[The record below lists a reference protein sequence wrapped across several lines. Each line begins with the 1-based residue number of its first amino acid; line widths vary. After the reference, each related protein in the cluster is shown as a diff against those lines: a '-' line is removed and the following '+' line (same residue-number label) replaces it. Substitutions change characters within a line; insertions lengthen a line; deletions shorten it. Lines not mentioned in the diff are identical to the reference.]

1 MNEVQSCFV
10 KYVGK
15 YVEALTCGKEEYFL
29 SLCDIEE
36 EFLEGLDV
44 SEFTGFRA
52 AIVDHGD
59 YSEAVRLRNDTEADR
74 IVLLSGEGVKQIDS
88 LKDFN
93 EYSVLC
99 RDRKILWSCLEDV
112 LNLKGKINEAT
123 RTFLE
128 VILDTGEVSFFDLL
142 NYLLQSIARKR
153 MFTKKKNGTE
163 TQECHVLYTLPVKNL
178 NRNLPLLGIWR
189 SRDDEPVPGKGK
201 IKRMIRTSR
210 YTVLE
215 SRLTRAVMNHE
226 GLTEAQE
233 RMVTACLARGDV
245 KKILR
250 ELCYEDVED
259 LLKNAGRGRGKKQ
272 TEDTSASENLY
283 VCSYEYLLLEQA
295 QEEIRETEERLLTEK
310 KQEEEA
316 PVMWGKYDRSAHDTE
331 KIREQFR
338 QLTAAVGQMN
348 LPRERISALESM
360 LNELEALFFGAWDA
374 LWENTPVCLDGF
386 CRAAEGY
393 TDLYLKLM
401 ARFLVEDRNRYA
413 VCGTEIIE
421 LLEGLFCHRT
431 ARGIKM
437 PFYHPVCVF
446 YYSGIRRMYQQV
458 LAEEGKGE
466 ADSLKL
472 RIRNAVIRKLG
483 MNFPVEFLRAGGRI
497 FALDYASVGCQ
508 SSRADGQADE
518 AGWREWV
525 EFPDAEEGAVYSVT
539 DFRLVSRQITDY
551 LISHPLLTRITVSLV
566 DIGNLGGLVQL
577 VDRIRHISQGG
588 QCNIGR
594 VDILILSA
602 REEELKREMAQI
614 WDAAGGG
621 EKVRFRFSRRDY
633 WDGRRYD
640 MERIFRDSDLTIIAD
655 CSALY
660 HEPRQVRE
668 HRAYNTIR
676 GRVEKMELRSQLE
689 QYLLDGVSE
698 LPLMWDT
705 LQHAAENRE
714 EGFFRWKSQELDN
727 GLLGLINRQIE
738 EEPEKSILL
747 LSSEDHV
754 LSEIFRTDYMHA
766 HRRKY
771 NGKNMT
777 LVSFDHHN
785 ASRQLSED
793 GELRLYCSLKDFYH
807 MALELNQIQRE
818 LHQEL
823 EDIRLEIRYEKG
835 CFYCKC
841 VAVGETAAELT
852 EEWKDRCGE
861 WVAWHMQEFPFR
873 DNLMGQYF
881 RELSMD
887 HWREKTESLPAVLLA
902 EKLAEPVTL
911 RMEYDTLE
919 HTKEDYLT
927 GREADCLEAVKIH
940 EMILFAVSRA
950 VLDEQTQRRFE
961 EQFEREM
968 LGRVLH
974 CDEINGYT
982 LLEKGKRERLDRIYK
997 SQKVTN

>member
-10 KYVGK
+10 KYVGQ
-15 YVEALTCGKEEYFL
+15 YVEALTRGKEEYFL

-36 EFLEGLDV
+36 VFLEGLDV
-44 SEFTGFRA
+44 SELTDFQVA
-52 AIVDHGD
+52 VVDHRD
-59 YSEAVRLRNDTEADR
+59 YSEAVKLRNDPKADR

-99 RDRKILWSCLEDV
+99 RDRKILWRCLEEV
-112 LNLKGKINEAT
+112 LDLRGKINEAT

-128 VILDTGEVSFFDLL
+128 VVLDTGEVSFFDLL
-142 NYLLQSIARKR
+142 NYLLKSIEQKISSKIIIKGNE
-153 MFTKKKNGTE
+153 KKIQRG
-163 TQECHVLYTLPVKNL
+163 QVICTLPIKKL
-178 NRNLPLLGIWR
+178 NYNLPLLGIWR
-189 SRDDEPVPGKGK
+189 SEDEKAVPGKGK

-215 SRLTRAVMNHE
+215 NRLTKAVMNHE
-226 GLTEAQE
+226 GLTVDQE

-245 KKILR
+245 ERILR
-250 ELCYEDVED
+250 GLCYENIEE

-272 TEDTSASENLY
+272 TEDTSAPENLY
-283 VCSYEYLLLEQA
+283 VCSCEYLLLEQTG
-295 QEEIRETEERLLTEK
+295 EEIGEAEERLRTER
-310 KQEEEA
+310 KQEEESS
-316 PVMWGKYDRSAHDTE
+316 VMWGKYDSSAHDTE

-348 LPRERISALESM
+348 LPKERISGLKSM
-360 LNELEALFFGAWDA
+360 LNELEELFFGVWKD
-374 LWENTPVCLDGF
+374 LWENTPVCLEGF
-386 CRAAEGY
+386 CNAAESY

-401 ARFLVEDRNRYA
+401 AQFLVEDRNRYA
-413 VCGTEIIE
+413 VCGTNIIE
-421 LLEGLFCHRT
+421 LLEGLFCQRT
-431 ARGIKM
+431 ARGIRM

-446 YYSGIRRMYQQV
+446 YYSTVRRMYQQV
-458 LAEEGKGE
+458 LTEGEMEG
-466 ADSLKL
+466 LKL
-472 RIRNAVIRKLG
+472 RIQNAVIRKLG
-483 MNFPVEFLRAGGRI
+483 MNFPVEFMKADGKI
-497 FALDYASVGCQ
+497 FALDHASVGCQ
-508 SSRADGQADE
+508 NSRADGQDSE
-518 AGWREWV
+518 AGWQEWV
-525 EFPDAEEGAVYSVT
+525 EFQNIEEGAVYSVS

-551 LISHPLLTRITVSLV
+551 LISHPLLTQITVSLV

-594 VDILILSA
+594 VDILILSV
-602 REEELKREMAQI
+602 REEELKREMSQL

-621 EKVRFRFSRRDY
+621 EQVRFRFSRRDY

-640 MERIFRDSDLTIIAD
+640 MERIFRDSDLTVIAD
-655 CSALY
+655 CSTLY
-660 HEPRQVRE
+660 HEPRQVKE

-676 GRVEKMELRSQLE
+676 SRVEKMELRLQLE

-705 LQHAAENRE
+705 LQHAAESRE

-727 GLLGLINRQIE
+727 GLLGMINRQIE
-738 EEPEKSILL
+738 EEREKSILL

-754 LSEIFRTDYMHA
+754 LSEIYRTGFVHA

-777 LVSFDHHN
+777 LISFDSQN
-785 ASRQLSED
+785 ASRQLPQD
-793 GELRLYCSLKDFYH
+793 GELKLSCSLREFYH
-807 MALELNQIQRE
+807 MALELNQIQKE
-818 LHQEL
+818 LHPEL

-835 CFYCKC
+835 FFYCRC
-841 VAVGETAAELT
+841 VAVGETAAELE
-852 EEWKDRCGE
+852 EEWKLRCGE
-861 WVAWHMQEFPFR
+861 WAAWHMLEFPFQ

-887 HWREKTESLPAVLLA
+887 YWREKTESLPAVLLA
-902 EKLAEPVTL
+902 ENLAESVTL
-911 RMEYDTLE
+911 IMEYDTLE
-919 HTKEDYLT
+919 YTQEDYLT

-940 EMILFAVSRA
+940 EMIQFAVSGA
-950 VLDEQTQRRFE
+950 VLDEQTVRQFG
-961 EQFEREM
+961 EQFEEEM
-968 LGRVLH
+968 LGRVLN
-974 CDEINGYT
+974 CDEAYGYT
-982 LLEKGKRERLDRIYK
+982 LLKKGKRERLDRIYRK
-997 SQKVTN
+997 QI